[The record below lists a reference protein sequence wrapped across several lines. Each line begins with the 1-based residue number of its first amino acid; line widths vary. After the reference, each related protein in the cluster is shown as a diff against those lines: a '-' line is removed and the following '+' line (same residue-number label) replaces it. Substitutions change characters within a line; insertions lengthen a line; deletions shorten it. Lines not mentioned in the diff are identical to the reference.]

1 MGELSFKMADIYGQ
15 NFGFN
20 TTRAETL
27 PEEEDQNA
35 LVDDQAL
42 AKKNPVHH
50 DPKISRNILIGM
62 GVIGAIIIL
71 FSIN

>member
-1 MGELSFKMADIYGQ
+1 MGELTFKMADLYGQ
-15 NFGFN
+15 DFGFN
-20 TTRAETL
+20 TTRTESL
-27 PEEEDQNA
+27 PEEEDQLA

-62 GVIGAIIIL
+62 AIIGVIIIL